1 MARRIRIATVYS
13 LHDNRKEM
21 TKLTYKAE
29 ELFED
34 IPDDPNNVLF
44 KIPPEVLESQ
54 GWKEGDTINVEL
66 QDGTLVLTKV

>member
-1 MARRIRIATVYS
+1 
-13 LHDNRKEM
+13 M
-21 TKLTYKAE
+21 TKLTYTAE

-34 IPDDPNNVLF
+34 IPDDPNNVLL

-54 GWKEGDTINVEL
+54 GWKEGDTLNIEL